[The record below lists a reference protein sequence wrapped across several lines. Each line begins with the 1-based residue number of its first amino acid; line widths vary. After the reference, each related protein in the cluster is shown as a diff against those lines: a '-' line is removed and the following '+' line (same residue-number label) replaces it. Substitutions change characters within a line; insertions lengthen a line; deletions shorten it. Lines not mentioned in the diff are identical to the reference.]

1 MAVNGFGY
9 TLYARGARQ
18 VAPLTAVMLC
28 LAEPLLNP
36 VWVFLF
42 LGEAPTPAGLCSL
55 LLILAGGFLDVAGA
69 WLRSLRAHH
78 NARL

>member
-1 MAVNGFGY
+1 MLF
-9 TLYARGARQ
+9 RS
-18 VAPLTAVMLC
+18 AVMLC

-42 LGEAPTPAGLCSL
+42 LGEAPTPAGAVSL
-55 LLILAGGFLDVAGA
+55 LLILAGGFLDVSGA
-69 WLRSLRAHH
+69 WLRSLQARR